1 MIALSPAL
9 DNEDETLCS
18 LRFGQR
24 AKLIKNKAVINK
36 QLTVEECK
44 KIIEELQAKL
54 EFANARIEQLENFIR
69 KNGLQVPSE
78 DDVIK
83 LIKEREEG
91 GNPQGDGDEEEV
103 PLTEAEKQQMAE
115 EKQEADR

>member
-1 MIALSPAL
+1 
-9 DNEDETLCS
+9 LCS

-44 KIIEELQAKL
+44 RIIEELQTKL

-78 DDVIK
+78 DEVTK
-83 LIKEREEG
+83 LIRERVE
-91 GNPQGDGDEEEV
+91 GNPDQEEDDV
-103 PLTEAEKQQMAE
+103 PLTEAERDQLAE
-115 EKQEADR
+115 EKQEANK